1 MGAGRVPLWGVG
13 ALKCMFEGKSR
24 QDDSRGRVV
33 KQGCGEG
40 GLPQTLNQYV
50 STCRCLSDLFPTQR
64 HTATLMIIHNILS

>member
-24 QDDSRGRVV
+24 RDDSRGRVV

-40 GLPQTLNQYV
+40 GGGLPQTQNQYV

-64 HTATLMIIHNILS
+64 HTATMMIT